1 MGRILAVFLII
12 WVGWSGSLHAR
23 ISITEAGT
31 ACTEAST
38 EAGIETSSE
47 AGSDMILEEILVE
60 HKPVHDPEYAKWS
73 RLAFQEAGRLY
84 TLLDYKYLGRST
96 VAPGVA
102 QQQFRF
108 WVRDHGVE
116 FPLIVSIRYDPI
128 TEKIFTIDMEQEKRE
143 NLRIL

>member
-12 WVGWSGSLHAR
+12 WVGWSGSFHAR
-23 ISITEAGT
+23 TSS
-31 ACTEAST
+31 TEAST
-38 EAGIETSSE
+38 EASIETRIQTISE
-47 AGSDMILEEILVE
+47 TGSEMISEEILVE

>member
-1 MGRILAVFLII
+1 MGRNLAVFLII
-12 WVGWSGSLHAR
+12 WACWTGSLQVIA
-23 ISITEAGT
+23 EA
-31 ACTEAST
+31 
-38 EAGIETSSE
+38 
-47 AGSDMILEEILVE
+47 EEIILGY
-60 HKPVHDPEYAKWS
+60 KPEQDLDYAKWS

-96 VAPGVA
+96 IAPGVV

-108 WVRDHGVE
+108 WVRHHGVE

-143 NLRIL
+143 NLPIL

>member
-12 WVGWSGSLHAR
+12 WVGWAGSLQAR
-23 ISITEAGT
+23 VETSA
-31 ACTEAST
+31 EAST
-38 EAGIETSSE
+38 KTRTEISTKIST
-47 AGSDMILEEILVE
+47 EEIFVKY
-60 HKPVHDPEYAKWS
+60 KPEQDPEYAKWS

-96 VAPGVA
+96 IAPGVA

-108 WVRDHGVE
+108 WVRHHGVE

-128 TEKIFTIDMEQEKRE
+128 TEKVFTIDMEKEKRGD
-143 NLRIL
+143 LLIL

>member
-12 WVGWSGSLHAR
+12 WVSWSGSLQAR
-23 ISITEAGT
+23 VEAS
-31 ACTEAST
+31 AEAST
-38 EAGIETSSE
+38 ETST
-47 AGSDMILEEILVE
+47 EISTKISTGEIFVKY
-60 HKPVHDPEYAKWS
+60 KPEQDPEYAKWS

-96 VAPGVA
+96 IAPGVA

-108 WVRDHGVE
+108 WVRHHGVE

-128 TEKIFTIDMEQEKRE
+128 TEKVFTIDMEKEKRGD
-143 NLRIL
+143 LLIL

>member
-12 WVGWSGSLHAR
+12 WVGWAGSLHA
-23 ISITEAGT
+23 S
-31 ACTEAST
+31 TEAS
-38 EAGIETSSE
+38 AGANIETSTETITGINTGTSIE
-47 AGSDMILEEILVE
+47 RRAEEIIVGY
-60 HKPVHDPEYAKWS
+60 KPEQDPDYAKWS

-96 VAPGVA
+96 IAPGVA

-108 WVRDHGVE
+108 WVRHHGVE

-128 TEKIFTIDMEQEKRE
+128 TQKVFTIDMEQEKRG
-143 NLRIL
+143 NLPIL

>member
-12 WVGWSGSLHAR
+12 WVGWSGSLQVRA
-23 ISITEAGT
+23 
-31 ACTEAST
+31 EASAET
-38 EAGIETSSE
+38 NIETSTETNTGTSSGTNIE
-47 AGSDMILEEILVE
+47 RSAEVIIFGY
-60 HKPVHDPEYAKWS
+60 KPEQDPDYAKWS

-96 VAPGVA
+96 IAPGVA

-108 WVRDHGVE
+108 WVRHHGVE

-128 TEKIFTIDMEQEKRE
+128 TEKIFTIDMEQEKRG
-143 NLRIL
+143 NLPIL